1 MTRNNDRSLSAAI
14 PIENLNEFFPE
25 FSDLNYE
32 ELLQHQ
38 ESLYESLRNNRN
50 NDRRHGAQSTDWSQ
64 LSGLEGESSQHGS
77 FGLQLALDEAMA
89 MALQLEDDSDD
100 LDMSQSTSTS
110 TVENREPGSRGTPV
124 MRVAVMEDP
133 IDPDNMT
140 YEQLQELG
148 ESIGSETKG
157 LSEDLISRLPNFKY
171 KTSILSKKKEKQEC
185 VICYKI
191 YKNGD
196 KLTALPCAHQYHL
209 KCVTPWLRLNK
220 HCPICQV
227 EVSADLTE

>member
-1 MTRNNDRSLSAAI
+1 MMRNNDHSLSAAI

-77 FGLQLALDEAMA
+77 FGLQLALDEYMA
-89 MALQLEDDSDD
+89 RALQLEYDSDNI
-100 LDMSQSTSTS
+100 SQSTSTG
-110 TVENREPGSRGTPV
+110 TVENRRSGSRGTPV
-124 MRVAVMEDP
+124 MPVNQTVMEDP

-148 ESIGSETKG
+148 ESIGSETRG
-157 LSEDLISRLPNFKY
+157 LSEDLISRLRNFKY

-185 VICYKI
+185 VICYEM

-196 KLTALPCAHQYHL
+196 RLTALPCAHQYHL
-209 KCVTPWLRLNK
+209 KCITPWLRLNK
-220 HCPICQV
+220 HCPVCQE

>member
-171 KTSILSKKKEKQEC
+171 KTSILSKKKEKQ
-185 VICYKI
+185 
-191 YKNGD
+191 D
-196 KLTALPCAHQYHL
+196 TARFARWRFLQ
-209 KCVTPWLRLNK
+209 
-220 HCPICQV
+220 I
-227 EVSADLTE
+227 